1 MHLYHPD
8 LLPISTIA
16 AAIAIAA
23 QSWRNSPPPPLHNPK
38 VIEMSGTARV
48 LGRQANLKESSKSK
62 VLAEMR
68 LQVLVVVITS
78 DACESKKEIM
88 RLRE

>member
-1 MHLYHPD
+1 MLIVVHCVVLCD
-8 LLPISTIA
+8 
-16 AAIAIAA
+16 
-23 QSWRNSPPPPLHNPK
+23 
-38 VIEMSGTARV
+38 VVV
-48 LGRQANLKESSKSK
+48 LGRQANLRESSKSK
-62 VLAEMR
+62 ELAELR